1 MFRNALQSVCRS
13 HRPLLLGSGLVLVWL
28 TTTAMHI
35 PDGFLSPLVAL
46 FFWGVT
52 IIAVAYALS
61 RVRVELTERQVPL
74 MGVLAAVIFAGQ
86 MLNFS
91 VAGGTSGHLLG
102 AALAVILLGPWP
114 ALLVMTCVVSVQALI
129 FQDGGL
135 LALGANIFNMGII
148 GVFVA
153 WGVYRLVCRLTP
165 DARWSR
171 LLAGFLAAWSSIEI
185 AALVAALQLALSG
198 TSPANISIP
207 AMGGIHALIGLG
219 EGVITLGAL
228 SFLMAVRPGLVSG
241 KGPEKTESSLVWVG
255 GLMIA
260 VLLAILSPL
269 ASAHPDGLE
278 WVAEQTGFLGAAQ
291 GSFYTILPDYVVP
304 GISNGALATIL
315 AGVMGVVIVLGAA
328 FLVSRIRKTPTSG

>member
-1 MFRNALQSVCRS
+1 MLRNAFRLMYTR

-46 FFWGVT
+46 IFWGF
-52 IIAVAYALS
+52 AVVGIAYALS
-61 RVRVELTERQVPL
+61 RVRAELNERQVPL

-135 LALGANIFNMGII
+135 LALGANIFNMGFI

-165 DARWSR
+165 EARWSR

-219 EGVITLGAL
+219 EGLITLGAL

-241 KGPEKTESSLVWVG
+241 NGPEKSESALVWIG

-260 VLLAILSPL
+260 VFLAVLSPF
-269 ASAHPDGLE
+269 ASSHPDGLE
-278 WVAEQTGFLGAAQ
+278 WVAEKTGFLGAAQ
-291 GSFYTILPDYVVP
+291 GPSYEIIPEYVVP
-304 GISNGALATIL
+304 GIPNEALATIL
-315 AGVMGVVIVLGAA
+315 AGVLGVVMVAGAA
-328 FLVSRIRKTPTSG
+328 FLVSRFRRSSSPG